1 MKDKLS
7 FKNPD
12 DLKTKIEKLIS
23 FQEKKD
29 QLKPPR
35 KVKDENPDSPGLLSK
50 YRKVLSC
57 SFVNP
62 TRTAAS
68 VERIGAQKR

>member
-7 FKNPD
+7 FKNAD
-12 DLKTKIEKLIS
+12 DLKPKIEKLIR
-23 FQEKKD
+23 FQENENPLD
-29 QLKPPR
+29 PPR
-35 KVKDENPDSPGLLSK
+35 KVKDKNHDNPGLLSK

-62 TRTAAS
+62 VRTAAS
-68 VERIGAQKR
+68 VERIGAEKT